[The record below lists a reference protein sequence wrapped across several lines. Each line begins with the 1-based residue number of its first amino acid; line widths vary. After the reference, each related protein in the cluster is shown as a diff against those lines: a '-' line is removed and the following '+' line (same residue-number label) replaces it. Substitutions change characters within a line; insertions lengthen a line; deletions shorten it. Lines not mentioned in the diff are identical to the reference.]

1 MVRIPRE
8 KRRGSKIKASL
19 SRAPK
24 RLKLRVRVQGSI
36 PDANE
41 GLQFLLCSIH
51 ALLGLFSHQQ
61 QIDCVL
67 DYSLTSDKYLRTR
80 RHHPAFTTVPLSGTD
95 TIST

>member
-1 MVRIPRE
+1 MRLVRIPRE

-41 GLQFLLCSIH
+41 GLQFCYAPFMLSSACSRINN
-51 ALLGLFSHQQ
+51 
-61 QIDCVL
+61 
-67 DYSLTSDKYLRTR
+67 R
-80 RHHPAFTTVPLSGTD
+80 
-95 TIST
+95 